1 MAVFRLS
8 TCAAAVLTSTLGY
21 AEAQDTRP
29 IFSESYS
36 VADALAAYAEIDRR
50 WDEAQA
56 EQQSRFVAFEGD
68 QADFVRSD
76 PILQDV
82 EWPYEEC
89 TSVVSLIPPPMPGWG
104 ISSDAS
110 YVQIPVSDENAEVT
124 YIRFDPSLTSA
135 DREFYQTEEYVSI
148 RVVKSVETQ
157 QFFEMMYAQE
167 AMRSA
172 MFDLGPFNYPMM
184 KQTDGVV
191 LGDVGVAV
199 TATNPE
205 TQKAYLELIVGCAI
219 KSGFISELVDPASL
233 KSVP

>member
-21 AEAQDTRP
+21 AEAQETRP

-36 VADALAAYAEIDRR
+36 VADAMAAYSEIDRR

-56 EQQSRFVAFEGD
+56 EQQSRFAAFEGD
-68 QADFVRSD
+68 HADFVRSD

-110 YVQIPVSDENAEVT
+110 
-124 YIRFDPSLTSA
+124 
-135 DREFYQTEEYVSI
+135 
-148 RVVKSVETQ
+148 
-157 QFFEMMYAQE
+157 
-167 AMRSA
+167 
-172 MFDLGPFNYPMM
+172 
-184 KQTDGVV
+184 
-191 LGDVGVAV
+191 
-199 TATNPE
+199 
-205 TQKAYLELIVGCAI
+205 
-219 KSGFISELVDPASL
+219 
-233 KSVP
+233 